1 MIPVL
6 VGLLCVLDRGERVA
20 LSQATPGTTRSWPL
34 FGGTLSRN
42 MVNAVDKDMPTDWS
56 IVEGK
61 RKNIKWMA
69 QLGNKAYGGPVI
81 AGGKVFVGTNN
92 ASPRDPGV
100 KGHKAVVMCFAEAD
114 GKFLWQ
120 ALHDIPPDDIFKDAV
135 PQGLCSTPAVDGN
148 RLYYVT
154 PGCELICAKT
164 ENGAGIW
171 RLDMMKDL
179 KVVPYHLGN
188 CSPLVAGDLVYV
200 VTSNGV
206 DESGKIASP
215 KAPSFIAVNKE
226 TGKVA
231 WQSDLPGEN
240 IIEGQW
246 SNPAYGIVNG
256 KRQVIFPG
264 GDGWIYAFEPQ
275 KGELIWKFNGNAG
288 LGTVKDGKTL
298 NYIVAT
304 PVIVDNKVYVGMG
317 LYPEHPKATKFS
329 HLLCIDMTKSGDVS
343 PASLDAK
350 AGGNGKSA
358 LVWAYGGMANPAPAK
373 GRSVI
378 FGRTMS
384 TAAVHD
390 GLVYIAEETGYLHC
404 LDAKTGQKYWEHDFL
419 SAVWGSPYWVDGKVY
434 IGTEDGD
441 IVIFA
446 HGKEKKIS
454 RQVSMEETVHSTPV
468 AVNGVLYVATR

>member
-1 MIPVL
+1 
-6 VGLLCVLDRGERVA
+6 
-20 LSQATPGTTRSWPL
+20 
-34 FGGTLSRN
+34 
-42 MVNAVDKDMPTDWS
+42 MVNAIDKDIPTDWS
-56 IVEGK
+56 IAEGK
-61 RKNIKWMA
+61 RKNIKWVA

-81 AGGKVFVGTNN
+81 AGGKIFVGTNN
-92 ASPRDPGV
+92 ASPRDPAI

-120 ALHDIPPDDIFKDAV
+120 AVHDIPPDDIFKDAV
-135 PQGLCSTPAVDGN
+135 PQGLCSTPVVEGN
-148 RLYYVT
+148 HLYYVT
-154 PGCELICAKT
+154 PGCELICAAT
-164 ENGAGIW
+164 ENGKKVW
-171 RLDMMKDL
+171 LLDMMKEL

-188 CSPLVAGDLVYV
+188 CSPLVAGDLVFA

-231 WQSDLPGEN
+231 WQSSLPGEN

-246 SNPAYGIVNG
+246 SNPAYGVVNG
-256 KRQVIFPG
+256 KPQVIFPG
-264 GDGWIYAFEPQ
+264 GDGWIYAFEP
-275 KGELIWKFNGNAG
+275 KTGDLIWKFNGNAG
-288 LGTVKDGKTL
+288 LPKGGNML

-304 PVIVDNKVYVGMG
+304 PVIVANKLYVGMG

-329 HLLCIDMTKSGDVS
+329 HFLCIDMTKSGDVS
-343 PASLDAK
+343 PAGLDAK
-350 AGGNGKSA
+350 PAANGTSA
-358 LVWAYGGMANPAPAK
+358 LVWAYGGLANPAPPK
-373 GRSVI
+373 GRSVV

-404 LDAKTGQKYWEHDFL
+404 LDAKTGQKYWDHDFL
-419 SAVWGSPYWVDGKVY
+419 SAVWGSPYWVDNKVY

-446 HGKEKKIS
+446 HGKEKKII
-454 RQVSMEETVHSTPV
+454 RQVGMEETVHSTPV
-468 AVNGVLYVATR
+468 VVNGVLYVTTRSKLYAIAKQ